1 MMISD
6 DLASSSKQRPDI
18 NGSDSVQ
25 TVWTELTHLELLI
38 CGVYRRN
45 RPSQPDLEQLEMEQ
59 LTNQILK
66 AAQTGKAVL
75 VLGDLNLDHSNPIHK
90 KQKEANDLLCT
101 IDAATMRH
109 LPTGITWISDGYFKV
124 CHCDVQCDCP
134 KRQRTATLDNAY
146 LSNTESASAV
156 VLEDALSDHFPILI
170 NLETKNRA
178 KKSKLETIFR
188 RDIARIVTS
197 ELEDV
202 LDEQDW
208 SPIYGMSDS
217 NVAVSLIVNNVEAA
231 LDIVAPLKPITFRP
245 DKPKLNLRQDTLDA
259 MSLRDAAR
267 NSGNRSNF
275 KALRNKVNRLVKRD
289 KINGVMTRLKKN
301 PGAKRAWQEAK
312 TILGRGRGAKL
323 PSCTNNS
330 NSADTADHQNEFFIE
345 KVAKLVASLKPTN
358 DGENEKNPEN
368 DEHPSDKFSFKFVTA
383 GDITRIVREL
393 KCTKAEG
400 VDKIPT
406 EVWKKGIVIL
416 AGPIAKLCNI
426 SLSTGVFPDLFKQAL
441 VHPVH
446 KGDGKDH
453 REPGSYR
460 PISILPA
467 LSKVLEVVVRDALM
481 DWFDVKGVLPD
492 SQFGFR
498 PGMSV
503 AMALACAQADWAAAK
518 ARGEVVG
525 VIAFD
530 LSAAF
535 DTIDAGPL
543 IDKLKSAGIEGTPL
557 KWLRSYMS
565 GRSQSVIW
573 NGTKSEPRP
582 LTHGVAQGSILGP
595 LLFLVMVADLPK
607 YVTNGTPNAKM
618 MCYADDSTLYQSAK
632 SKELLKVDLEMMST
646 RMIKYCNNNGLI
658 INSAKTKLLLSSKDD
673 FDISV
678 GDSIVHADPEIC
690 LLGITFDTNFA
701 TSPYLRKLA
710 TEAKSRSAMIYRLS
724 FSVPPNL
731 LRLLANGLVIGKI
744 LAAAPAAI
752 PFKIAQDDCAAN
764 LATENIN
771 RSIKSVARTITKTS
785 LSDKVSS
792 KSVLEKAGLRTLN
805 EMVASQTAFMVW
817 KSYKAKDCLG
827 RTLFPKR
834 SISRT
839 TRSINCLKATQP
851 VPGNNTLAANLMARA
866 WNSST
871 ELQNVTTIGA
881 AKSVARKWAQNLVY

>member
-1 MMISD
+1 M
-6 DLASSSKQRPDI
+6 
-18 NGSDSVQ
+18 
-25 TVWTELTHLELLI
+25 
-38 CGVYRRN
+38 
-45 RPSQPDLEQLEMEQ
+45 
-59 LTNQILK
+59 
-66 AAQTGKAVL
+66 
-75 VLGDLNLDHSNPIHK
+75 
-90 KQKEANDLLCT
+90 
-101 IDAATMRH
+101 
-109 LPTGITWISDGYFKV
+109 
-124 CHCDVQCDCP
+124 
-134 KRQRTATLDNAY
+134 
-146 LSNTESASAV
+146 
-156 VLEDALSDHFPILI
+156 
-170 NLETKNRA
+170 
-178 KKSKLETIFR
+178 
-188 RDIARIVTS
+188 
-197 ELEDV
+197 
-202 LDEQDW
+202 
-208 SPIYGMSDS
+208 
-217 NVAVSLIVNNVEAA
+217 
-231 LDIVAPLKPITFRP
+231 
-245 DKPKLNLRQDTLDA
+245 
-259 MSLRDAAR
+259 
-267 NSGNRSNF
+267 
-275 KALRNKVNRLVKRD
+275 
-289 KINGVMTRLKKN
+289 
-301 PGAKRAWQEAK
+301 
-312 TILGRGRGAKL
+312 
-323 PSCTNNS
+323 
-330 NSADTADHQNEFFIE
+330 
-345 KVAKLVASLKPTN
+345 VASLKPSN
-358 DGENEKNPEN
+358 DGENGKNPEN
-368 DEHPSDKFSFKFVTA
+368 DENPTDKFSFKFVTA
-383 GDITRIVREL
+383 GDITRIIREL

-406 EVWKKGIVIL
+406 EVWKKGVVIL
-416 AGPIAKLCNI
+416 ASPIAKLCNI

-446 KGDGKDH
+446 KGEGKDH

-481 DWFDVKGVLPD
+481 IWLVLKRVLPD

-525 VIAFD
+525 VMAFD

-543 IDKLKSAGIEGTPL
+543 IEKLKSAGVRGTPL

-632 SKELLKVDLEMMST
+632 SKELLKADLEMMSK

-673 FDISV
+673 FDITV

-690 LLGITFDTNFA
+690 LLGIIFDTNFA

-710 TEAKSRSAMIYRLS
+710 TEVKSRSAMIYRLS

-731 LRLLANGLVIGKI
+731 LKLLANGLVIGKI

-752 PFKIAQDDCAAN
+752 PFKIAHDDRAAN

-817 KSYKAKDCLG
+817 KSYKAKDPLG
-827 RTLFPKR
+827 RTLFPER
-834 SISRT
+834 TISRT

-871 ELQNVTTIGA
+871 ELQTVTTIGA

>member
-1 MMISD
+1 
-6 DLASSSKQRPDI
+6 
-18 NGSDSVQ
+18 
-25 TVWTELTHLELLI
+25 
-38 CGVYRRN
+38 
-45 RPSQPDLEQLEMEQ
+45 
-59 LTNQILK
+59 
-66 AAQTGKAVL
+66 
-75 VLGDLNLDHSNPIHK
+75 
-90 KQKEANDLLCT
+90 
-101 IDAATMRH
+101 
-109 LPTGITWISDGYFKV
+109 
-124 CHCDVQCDCP
+124 
-134 KRQRTATLDNAY
+134 
-146 LSNTESASAV
+146 
-156 VLEDALSDHFPILI
+156 
-170 NLETKNRA
+170 
-178 KKSKLETIFR
+178 
-188 RDIARIVTS
+188 
-197 ELEDV
+197 
-202 LDEQDW
+202 
-208 SPIYGMSDS
+208 
-217 NVAVSLIVNNVEAA
+217 
-231 LDIVAPLKPITFRP
+231 
-245 DKPKLNLRQDTLDA
+245 
-259 MSLRDAAR
+259 
-267 NSGNRSNF
+267 
-275 KALRNKVNRLVKRD
+275 
-289 KINGVMTRLKKN
+289 MTRLKKN
-301 PGAKRAWQEAK
+301 PGAKTAWQEAK

-368 DEHPSDKFSFKFVTA
+368 DEHPSDKFSFKFVSA

-752 PFKIAQDDCAAN
+752 PFKIAHDDRAAN

-771 RSIKSVARTITKTS
+771 RSIKSVAQTITKTS